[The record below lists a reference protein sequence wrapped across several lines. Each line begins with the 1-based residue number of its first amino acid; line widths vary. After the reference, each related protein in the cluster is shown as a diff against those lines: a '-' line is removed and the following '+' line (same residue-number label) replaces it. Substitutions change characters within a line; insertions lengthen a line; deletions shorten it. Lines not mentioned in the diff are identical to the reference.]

1 MLIKR
6 LIDCFSCAKVIAQ
19 RTTSLLS
26 IAKGA
31 DPVTENEFKLFKRA
45 MGEQGSSHS
54 SVADVIA
61 NAHKKNQL
69 DAWYFSAVYV
79 LGLRTRRGVHVA
91 GADKLRVWVVC
102 GCVQGGLGWH
112 ARHRAEEL
120 ILQGCKAANLLIPS
134 RHESDVEAEC

>member
-1 MLIKR
+1 M
-6 LIDCFSCAKVIAQ
+6 
-19 RTTSLLS
+19 S

-69 DAWYFSAVYV
+69 DAWYLFCVRALAPLTQRVSREYNLAWCVWLV
-79 LGLRTRRGVHVA
+79 LKTCMFRWMWLYRGA
-91 GADKLRVWVVC
+91 S
-102 GCVQGGLGWH
+102 GGMPIIG
-112 ARHRAEEL
+112 
-120 ILQGCKAANLLIPS
+120 QKN
-134 RHESDVEAEC
+134 

>member
-1 MLIKR
+1 VLIKR

-79 LGLRTRRGVHVA
+79 LGLRTRRGVLTSCVF
-91 GADKLRVWVVC
+91 GWFVVVC
-102 GCVQGGLGWH
+102 RGASGGMPVIG
-112 ARHRAEEL
+112 
-120 ILQGCKAANLLIPS
+120 QKN
-134 RHESDVEAEC
+134 

>member
-1 MLIKR
+1 LR
-6 LIDCFSCAKVIAQ
+6 ACFSRATVIAQ
-19 RTTSLLS
+19 RTTTLLS

-69 DAWYFSAVYV
+69 DAW
-79 LGLRTRRGVHVA
+79 
-91 GADKLRVWVVC
+91 GAS
-102 GCVQGGLGWH
+102 GGMPVIG
-112 ARHRAEEL
+112 
-120 ILQGCKAANLLIPS
+120 QKN
-134 RHESDVEAEC
+134 

>member
-1 MLIKR
+1 LRACISR
-6 LIDCFSCAKVIAQ
+6 ATVIAQ
-19 RTTSLLS
+19 RTTTLLS

-69 DAWYFSAVYV
+69 DAWYFYAVCALV
-79 LGLRTRRGVHVA
+79 VARGLSHPYS
-91 GADKLRVWVVC
+91 LS
-102 GCVQGGLGWH
+102 GCVWLALTSCVFGWLVIVCRGASGGMPVIG
-112 ARHRAEEL
+112 
-120 ILQGCKAANLLIPS
+120 QKN
-134 RHESDVEAEC
+134 